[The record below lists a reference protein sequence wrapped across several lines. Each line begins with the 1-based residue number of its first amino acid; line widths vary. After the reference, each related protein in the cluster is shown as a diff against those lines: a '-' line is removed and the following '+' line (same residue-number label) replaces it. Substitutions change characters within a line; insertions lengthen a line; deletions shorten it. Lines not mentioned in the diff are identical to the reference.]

1 MRGERVMRLEG
12 ETGLLV
18 GGNFIVEL
26 RFPVSLVLD
35 DEGELRVSRADFKR
49 NVAYRATNL

>member
-1 MRGERVMRLEG
+1 MRGERVMRLER

-18 GGNFIVEL
+18 GRNIIVEL
-26 RFPVSLVLD
+26 RLPVSLVLD

>member
-1 MRGERVMRLEG
+1 MRLER

-18 GGNFIVEL
+18 GRNIIVEL
-26 RFPVSLVLD
+26 RLPVSLVLD